1 MIRSE
6 VLWSRAPHT
15 AFVDDGERIVL
26 LDLGNPPGR
35 PRLLQGAAAAVWRSL
50 RRPVA
55 PSDLIREL
63 EEAGYSSPGT
73 DATEAVLAALSREGL
88 ARVAPDL
95 RS

>member
-1 MIRSE
+1 MIRPAG
-6 VLWSRAPHT
+6 LWSRAPHT

-50 RRPVA
+50 RLPVA

-63 EEAGYSSPGT
+63 EEAGYTSPGAG
-73 DATEAVLAALSREGL
+73 ATEAVLTALSQEGL
-88 ARVAPDL
+88 ARVDPDL